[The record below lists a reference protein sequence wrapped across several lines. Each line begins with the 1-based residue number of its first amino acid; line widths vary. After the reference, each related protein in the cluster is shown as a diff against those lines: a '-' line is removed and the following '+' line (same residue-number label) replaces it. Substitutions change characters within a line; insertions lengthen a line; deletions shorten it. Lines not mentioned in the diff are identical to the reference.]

1 LFYVQIRTKRL
12 YGWYRRRKS
21 ECSGQAFLSLLFH
34 VIFLL
39 SSSSGLTG
47 YQGFARL
54 EGGRLILEGVASLC
68 SGRAILGCFPS
79 SCFFF
84 VYHIYSECFIPF
96 CRGTLV
102 SWLYMVIHRIV
113 VLLYCTLRV
122 DRCVDGDSSKC
133 RGEIIE
139 SASNRLA

>member
-1 LFYVQIRTKRL
+1 VFWTR
-12 YGWYRRRKS
+12 S
-21 ECSGQAFLSLLFH
+21 SSFSFLH

-39 SSSSGLTG
+39 PSSSGLTG

-84 VYHIYSECFIPF
+84 CTIYIVLY
-96 CRGTLV
+96 TLLSRDFGLV
-102 SWLYMVIHRIV
+102 VIHGRSSHYRFT
-113 VLLYCTLRV
+113 LLYSINYVSIDWDAL
-122 DRCVDGDSSKC
+122 KC
-133 RGEIIE
+133 LGKVVYRD
-139 SASNRLA
+139 SNRLA